1 MSLAR
6 STTVS
11 DALSERLRET
21 ADEITIVLDQLL
33 PRADGPESRLYSA
46 MRYAALGGGK
56 RLRPF
61 LLREA
66 GRMFAADERGL
77 LRAGAAVECA
87 HIYSLIHDDLPAMDD
102 DELRHG
108 KPTVHLAY
116 DEATAI
122 LAGDALQAMGFTILA
137 DEDTHADAEL
147 RLVLIERFAHAIGPR
162 GMVGG
167 QIIDMRAREFQMDE
181 AMIARMQRMKTGA
194 LLSFSLECGAL
205 LGGAR
210 REEAALLAKY
220 AHDIGLAYQITDDLL
235 DLTADPETLGKKTRK
250 DIDQDKATFVSI
262 MGQDAATAQANRLI
276 EQAKSHLEAFG
287 HRATLLRQVADFILH
302 REY

>member
-1 MSLAR
+1 VTEIGAVHDDLL
-6 STTVS
+6 T
-11 DALSERLRET
+11 RLRDT
-21 ADEITIVLDQLL
+21 ADEITLVLDQLL
-33 PRADGPESRLYSA
+33 PRADGPEARLFSA

-61 LLREA
+61 LLIEA
-66 GRMFAADERGL
+66 GRMFEAEERGL

-102 DELRHG
+102 DALRHG

-122 LAGDALQAMGFTILA
+122 LAGDGLQAMGFTILA
-137 DEDTHADAEL
+137 DADTHSDPAL
-147 RLVLIERFAHAIGPR
+147 RVQLIELFAAAIGPR

-167 QIIDMRAREFQMDE
+167 QIIDMRAREFDMDE

-210 REEAALLAKY
+210 RDEAGLLAKY

-235 DLTADPETLGKKTRK
+235 DLNADPDKLGKTTCK
-250 DIDQDKATFVSI
+250 DKGQDKATFVSI
-262 MGQDAATAQANRLI
+262 MGETAAAAQAKRLI
-276 EQAKSHLEAFG
+276 EQAKSHLDAFG

-302 REY
+302 RDY